1 MTSSVSAIR
10 LLRAGEWLAALV
22 GAINCVLVPAVF
34 AQSQRHLFPLPGL
47 YFVQIALLGVLVL
60 AFVAARPQ
68 LKRRWAALPWLAAG
82 VVLAFV
88 ILGGFTI
95 GPFLIP
101 AFIAFVATGVLGD
114 LQGGGAMG
122 RHLGYLLV
130 AAVAQAAVMG
140 LMILF

>member
-1 MTSSVSAIR
+1 MTSSSGEIR

-34 AQSQRHLFPLPGL
+34 AQSQRPLFPLPGL
-47 YFVQIALLGVLVL
+47 YFVQITLLGVLVL

-68 LKRRWAALPWLAAG
+68 LRGRWAALPWLAAG
-82 VVLAFV
+82 VTLAFV
-88 ILGGFTI
+88 ILGGFSI
-95 GPFLIP
+95 GLFLIP
-101 AFIAFVATGVLGD
+101 AFIGFVITGVFGD
-114 LQGGGAMG
+114 LQAGGAMG
-122 RHLGYLLV
+122 RHVGYLLV